1 MKTVLSYKRPLAMIT
16 IIVAGF
22 AMGNGFVSLLLFG
35 LNQPM
40 GAVLSTEPTKGQT
53 GYTTVYRDPNGPGP
67 DGKRFVGRRNYKI
80 VSGKIIDQSKGFE
93 I

>member
-22 AMGNGFVSLLLFG
+22 AMGNGFVSPLLFG
-35 LNQPM
+35 PNQP
-40 GAVLSTEPTKGQT
+40 AEATKGQT

-67 DGKRFVGRRNYKI
+67 DGKRFVGRRNYTI

>member
-1 MKTVLSYKRPLAMIT
+1 MKTVHTSRRPLAMIT

-22 AMGNGFVSLLLFG
+22 AIGGFVGPLFG
-35 LNQPM
+35 GPNQPI
-40 GAVLSTEPTKGQT
+40 GAVASAEATNGQT

-67 DGKRFVGRRNYKI
+67 DGKRFVGRRNYTI
-80 VSGKIIDQSKGFE
+80 VSGSIIDQSKGFD